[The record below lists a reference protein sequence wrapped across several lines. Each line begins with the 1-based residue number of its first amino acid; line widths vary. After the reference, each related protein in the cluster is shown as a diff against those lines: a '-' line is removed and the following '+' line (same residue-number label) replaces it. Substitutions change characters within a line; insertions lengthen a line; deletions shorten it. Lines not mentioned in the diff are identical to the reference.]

1 MSEKHQSL
9 AIVNTKKDAIALL
22 QALDDPDALHLST
35 LLCGAHRRFVMG
47 KVRARLASGAPCRL
61 VSTQVVEAGVDFDF
75 PLVMRALGPLDRIV
89 QAAGRCNREGK
100 LPEPGTVVVFEPSEG
115 KTPPGW
121 YATATDLTRR
131 LLNEP
136 GFELDNPDNY
146 TRYFSELWQQVE
158 VSGRTVQQA
167 REVFDYPRVADE
179 FRMIKDDTVP
189 VVVRYPGKGRKA
201 KRVDKL
207 VEELRAGAYNPRLLI
222 RKLQPYIV
230 NLRAYTVDN
239 LMSEGLL
246 CPVIPG
252 LWEWIGQYDRVR
264 GMSFE
269 RHDPADFIV

>member
-1 MSEKHQSL
+1 MHYQWTGEQKLRWNEVADRMRLCHQSL
-9 AIVNTKKDAIALL
+9 TIVNTKKDAIALI
-22 QALDDPDALHLST
+22 QALDDPDAMHLST

-47 KVRARLASGAPCRL
+47 KVRARLESGAPCRL

-100 LPEPGTVVVFEPSEG
+100 LPEPGTVVVFEPSDG

-121 YATATDLTRR
+121 YASATDLTRR

-167 REVFDYPRVADE
+167 REVFDYPRVAE
-179 FRMIKDDTVP
+179 KFRMIDDDTAP
-189 VVVRYPGKGRKA
+189 VVVHYPGKGRKGET
-201 KRVDKL
+201 RGQ
-207 VEELRAGAYNPRLLI
+207 AG
-222 RKLQPYIV
+222 
-230 NLRAYTVDN
+230 
-239 LMSEGLL
+239 
-246 CPVIPG
+246 
-252 LWEWIGQYDRVR
+252 
-264 GMSFE
+264 
-269 RHDPADFIV
+269 